1 MIQVREYALLSAD
14 PGATL
19 SLDHG
24 VVSPA
29 TFEWLSALAQSKAGE
44 RILSLKGPHYL
55 KLDSFVGYLE
65 SPAGEGIEVLPK
77 TGLGTQ
83 NPEHA
88 RQILCKMLCSALHLK
103 PQEAQ
108 DAALRRMET
117 PLHEWL
123 YAQFLQALNH
133 LVARGLRFDYER
145 VEEECQFIRGQL
157 DMPAQLRQPPGRA
170 NVFHIRHDIYS
181 PERVENRLLKTALE
195 YVYRYCRH
203 PENWRLANELIH
215 LLEPVTALRDPLRFL
230 PQWTHSKLLQMYQPV
245 KPWCE
250 LILEQL
256 NPNFQQGLHRG
267 IALMFPMEKLFE
279 AHVAA
284 WFNAR
289 VQPPWKSK
297 VQAASEYLVTHQPE
311 ESPTGQDWFNL
322 QPDLVLLRGD
332 ITQVLDTKWK
342 LLDSQAANGKEKY
355 GLSQQDFYQMYAYGQ
370 KYQAGTG
377 DMMLIY
383 PRHSRFSAPLS
394 RFDFDEHL
402 RLWVVPFCIETDQLI
417 CGDWV
422 PAFDALNLLA
432 ASPLRQS
439 TGSALSPAGTR
450 RDQPVIG

>member
-44 RILSLKGPHYL
+44 RILSLKGPHHL

-83 NPEHA
+83 NPERA

-181 PERVENRLLKTALE
+181 PERIENRLLKTALE
-195 YVYRYCRH
+195 YVYRHCRH

-215 LLEPVTALRDPLRFL
+215 LLEPVTALRDPLRFM
-230 PQWTHSKLLQMYQPV
+230 PQWTHSKLLQIYQPV

-256 NPNFQQGLHRG
+256 NPNFQHGLHRG

-284 WFNAR
+284 WFTAR
-289 VQPPWKSK
+289 VQPPWKPK
-297 VQAASEYLVTHQPE
+297 VQAASEHI
-311 ESPTGQDWFNL
+311 SPTT
-322 QPDLVLLRGD
+322 VRS
-332 ITQVLDTKWK
+332 DT
-342 LLDSQAANGKEKY
+342 
-355 GLSQQDFYQMYAYGQ
+355 
-370 KYQAGTG
+370 
-377 DMMLIY
+377 
-383 PRHSRFSAPLS
+383 
-394 RFDFDEHL
+394 
-402 RLWVVPFCIETDQLI
+402 
-417 CGDWV
+417 
-422 PAFDALNLLA
+422 
-432 ASPLRQS
+432 
-439 TGSALSPAGTR
+439 TGSIYSRT
-450 RDQPVIG
+450 